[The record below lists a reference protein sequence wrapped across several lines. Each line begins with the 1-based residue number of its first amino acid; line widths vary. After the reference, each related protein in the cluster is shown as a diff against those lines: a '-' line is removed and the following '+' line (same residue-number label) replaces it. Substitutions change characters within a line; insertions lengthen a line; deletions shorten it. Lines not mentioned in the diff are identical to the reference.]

1 MAEPHGGKRAGHTE
15 RAPNEGP
22 DAAPGLAIILAAG
35 KSTRMKSVLPK
46 VVHEVC
52 GRPMVEYVIDAVR
65 AAGVSRIVLVVG
77 HGADTVRGLL
87 SDQPGVEFAL
97 QSEQKGTGHAVMM
110 CREHLAG
117 VRGPVFV
124 LAGDTPLL
132 KSQSLAR
139 LLADLTENRAACAI
153 GSAVTEAN
161 EGLGRIVRDAGGAFS
176 RIVEHRDA
184 TPEQLA
190 IREINT
196 GCYAFDGPDLLWALD
211 HIRPNNKQNEYYLTD
226 CPAVL
231 KDAGKT
237 VVASPRFDF
246 HEAMGVNTRAQLAD
260 VERSIQRQ
268 TQQSLMSEGVTIVA
282 PEMTYIDPRA
292 KIGAETIIYPFTT
305 ITGPTQIG
313 CNCRIGPHALV
324 HGSVQV
330 PDNTIIPA
338 FGAVS

>member
-1 MAEPHGGKRAGHTE
+1 MAEPSGATQPAG
-15 RAPNEGP
+15 
-22 DAAPGLAIILAAG
+22 PGLAVILAAG

-52 GRPMVEYVIDAVR
+52 GRPLVEYVIDAVR
-65 AAGVSRIVLVVG
+65 QAGVSRIVLVVG
-77 HGADTVRGLL
+77 HGAETVRELFAG
-87 SDQPGVEFAL
+87 QPGIEFAV
-97 QSEQKGTGHAVMM
+97 QAEQRGTGHAVMM
-110 CREHLAG
+110 CREQLAG
-117 VRGPVFV
+117 VTGPVFV

-132 KSQSLAR
+132 KSQSLTA
-139 LLADLTENRAACAI
+139 LLQDLTQKRAACVI

-161 EGLGRIVRDAGGAFS
+161 EGLGRIVRDGSGAFLK
-176 RIVEHRDA
+176 IVEHKDA
-184 TPEQLA
+184 TPEQLV

-196 GCYAFDGPDLLWALD
+196 GCYAFDGPALLWALD

-231 KDAGKT
+231 KEAGRT

-246 HEAMGVNTRAQLAD
+246 HEALGVNTRAQLAD
-260 VERSIQRQ
+260 VEHSIQHR
-268 TQQSLMSEGVTIVA
+268 TQQGLMADGVTIVA

-292 KIGAETIIYPFTT
+292 RIGAETIIYPFTT
-305 ITGPTQIG
+305 ITGPAVIG
-313 CNCRIGPHALV
+313 RNCRVGPHALI
-324 HGSVQV
+324 HGPVQV

>member
-1 MAEPHGGKRAGHTE
+1 MADQNGGDRTVQPA
-15 RAPNEGP
+15 
-22 DAAPGLAIILAAG
+22 LAIILAAG

-65 AAGVSRIVLVVG
+65 EAGVRRIVLVVG
-77 HGADTVRGLL
+77 HAAETVTSLFSG
-87 SDQPGVEFAL
+87 QPGVEFAL
-97 QSEQKGTGHAVMM
+97 QAEQRGTGHAVMM

-117 VRGPVFV
+117 VEGTVFV

-132 KSQSLAR
+132 KSASLAG
-139 LLADLTENRAACAI
+139 LLRDLTENRAACVI
-153 GSAVTEAN
+153 GSAVTDSN
-161 EGLGRIVRDAGGAFS
+161 EGLGRIVRDGHGLFE
-176 RIVEHRDA
+176 RIVEHKDA
-184 TPEQLA
+184 TPEQRA

-196 GCYAFDGPDLLWALD
+196 GCYAFDGPALLWALD
-211 HIRPNNKQNEYYLTD
+211 EIQPNNAQNEYYLTD

-231 KDAGKT
+231 KHVGRT
-237 VVASPRFDF
+237 VVASPRFDL
-246 HEAMGVNTRAQLAD
+246 HEAIGVNTRAQLAE

-268 TQQSLMSEGVTIVA
+268 TQQSLMAEGVTIVA

-292 KIGAETIIYPFTT
+292 RIAAETIIYPFTT
-305 ITGPTQIG
+305 ITGAAVIG
-313 CNCRIGPHALV
+313 RNCRIGPHALV
-324 HGSVQV
+324 HGPVQM

>member
-1 MAEPHGGKRAGHTE
+1 MAEPSGGAQTAGP
-15 RAPNEGP
+15 A
-22 DAAPGLAIILAAG
+22 LAIILAAG

-46 VVHEVC
+46 VVHEVG
-52 GRPMVEYVIDAVR
+52 GRPLVEYVIDAVR
-65 AAGVSRIVLVVG
+65 QVGVPRIVLVVG
-77 HGADTVRGLL
+77 HGGETVRELFAG
-87 SDQPGVEFAL
+87 QPGIEFAV
-97 QSEQKGTGHAVMM
+97 QSEQRGTGHAVMM
-110 CREHLAG
+110 CREKLAG
-117 VRGPVFV
+117 VTGPVLV

-132 KSQSLAR
+132 KSQSLAG
-139 LLADLTENRAACAI
+139 LLQDLTQNRAACVI
-153 GSAVTEAN
+153 GSAVTEAS
-161 EGLGRIVRDAGGAFS
+161 EGLGRIVRDGSGAFS
-176 RIVEHRDA
+176 RIVEHKDA

-196 GCYAFDGPDLLWALD
+196 GCYAFEGPALLWALD

-231 KDAGKT
+231 KDAGRA

-260 VERSIQRQ
+260 VERTIQHE
-268 TQQSLMSEGVTIVA
+268 TQQGLMAAGVTIVA

-292 KIGAETIIYPFTT
+292 RIGAETIVYPFTT
-305 ITGPTQIG
+305 ITGPAAIG
-313 CNCRIGPHALV
+313 RNCRIGPHALV
-324 HGSVQV
+324 HGPVQV

>member
-1 MAEPHGGKRAGHTE
+1 MDMAEPSGGAQTARPA
-15 RAPNEGP
+15 
-22 DAAPGLAIILAAG
+22 LAIILAAG

-52 GRPMVEYVIDAVR
+52 GRPLVEYVIDAVR
-65 AAGVSRIVLVVG
+65 QAGVPRIVLVVG
-77 HGADTVRGLL
+77 HGAETVRELFAGE
-87 SDQPGVEFAL
+87 PGIEFAL
-97 QSEQKGTGHAVMM
+97 QAEQRGTGHAVMM
-110 CREHLAG
+110 CREQLAA
-117 VRGPVFV
+117 VTGPVFV

-139 LLADLTENRAACAI
+139 LLEDLTQNRAACAI

-161 EGLGRIVRDAGGAFS
+161 EGLGRIVRDAGGAFVQ
-176 RIVEHRDA
+176 IVEHKDA

-196 GCYAFDGPDLLWALD
+196 GCYAFDGPALLWALD
-211 HIRPNNKQNEYYLTD
+211 HIRPINKQNEYYLTD

-231 KDAGKT
+231 KDAGRT

-246 HEAMGVNTRAQLAD
+246 REAMGVNTRAQLAD
-260 VERSIQRQ
+260 VERTIQRD
-268 TQQSLMSEGVTIVA
+268 TQQSLMAAGVTIVA

-292 KIGAETIIYPFTT
+292 RVGAETIIYPFTT
-305 ITGPTQIG
+305 ITGPAAIG
-313 CNCRIGPHALV
+313 RNCRIGPHALV
-324 HGSVQV
+324 HGRVEV